1 MDVGF
6 AERSVKLAASKI
18 QGPDGQAFTI
28 AACRIRVKS
37 GSVNV
42 ASVIRAQDRMTITA
56 YYCVTV
62 WQQLL
67 VVQEGIM
74 CTYR

>member
-1 MDVGF
+1 MMYG
-6 AERSVKLAASKI
+6 
-18 QGPDGQAFTI
+18 
-28 AACRIRVKS
+28 CRLRGEKREAGCLEDSGSRWTSIHNCSMKS